1 MSIKIPTTETSILSS
16 IMKYSKAI
24 PFIFSLITLLLIF
37 YDLGFTKSEGILQTL
52 HISYMLTLIVGVVS
66 LVSKYI
72 IQEPIPKPKAWFF
85 DFVLLA
91 WLSYLI
97 MFLWKILS
105 EDLSGDVYSGQS
117 LRLNSG
123 LILIFIREFSDLQLN
138 FKRKVLQ
145 PAQLFIFSFLILII
159 LGALLL
165 MLPRATYTGV
175 SFLDALFTATSAV
188 CVTGLI
194 VVDTGSYF
202 TPFGQMV
209 ILGLIQIGGLGIMT
223 FASYFS
229 YFFSGSSSYENH
241 LMLRDMTNSN
251 KISEVFVVL
260 KRIILLTFLIE
271 GIGATLIYFS
281 LPKIAHDS
289 NVSPVFFSLFHS
301 ISAFC
306 NAGFSTL
313 TDGLYDTA
321 FKYHYALQ
329 LVITG
334 LIIFGGLGFPII
346 FNFYRYLSHLILNR
360 LLPYSLN
367 KNVKHQAW
375 VINMNTRI
383 VSITTLILIV
393 GGSICFYL
401 MEYNSTLSG
410 HSVSGKWITAFF
422 TSVTTRTAGFNTID
436 FSEMRL
442 SSLLIV
448 FILMW
453 IGASPG
459 STGGGIKT
467 STIAIATINFISV
480 ARGKDRME
488 LFNREISENSVR
500 RAFAIIAL
508 SFVVIGLSTTA
519 LTLSDP
525 DKSILNLAFES
536 VSAYSTVGLSIGITA
551 QLSQTGK
558 FIIIL
563 TMFIGRVSMLTI
575 LIAFIRKVKYTN
587 YRYPKEEILIN

>member
-1 MSIKIPTTETSILSS
+1 MPV
-16 IMKYSKAI
+16 
-24 PFIFSLITLLLIF
+24 
-37 YDLGFTKSEGILQTL
+37 L
-52 HISYMLTLIVGVVS
+52 HYGYMLTLIVGLVS
-66 LVSKYI
+66 LISKYTV
-72 IQEPIPKPKAWFF
+72 QETIPKSKAWFF
-85 DFVLLA
+85 DFILLA

-97 MFLWKILS
+97 LFLWKIIAN
-105 EDLSGDVYSGQS
+105 DLNGDVYAGQS

-123 LILIFIREFSDLQLN
+123 LVLIFIREFSDLQLN
-138 FKRKVLQ
+138 FKRKILQ
-145 PAQLFIFSFLILII
+145 PAQLFIFSFLILIL

-165 MLPRATYTGV
+165 MLPRATYAGV

-202 TPFGQMV
+202 TPLGQMI
-209 ILGLIQIGGLGIMT
+209 ILVLIQIGGLGIMT

-241 LMLRDMTNSN
+241 LMLRDMTNAN
-251 KISEVFVVL
+251 KISEVFAIL

-271 GIGATLIYFS
+271 GIGATLIYLA
-281 LPKIAHDS
+281 LPEIAHES
-289 NVSPVFFSLFHS
+289 KISPIFFSLFHS

-313 TDGLYDTA
+313 SDGLYDTA
-321 FKYHYALQ
+321 FRYHYTLQ
-329 LVITG
+329 LVISG

-346 FNFYRYLSHLILNR
+346 FNLYRYLSHIFVNR
-360 LLPYSLN
+360 FLPYSLN
-367 KNVKHQAW
+367 KTVRHQAW

-383 VSITTLILIV
+383 VSITTFILIV
-393 GGSICFYL
+393 GGTIWFFL
-401 MEYNSTLSG
+401 MEYDATLAE
-410 HSVSGKWITAFF
+410 HDFAGKWVTAFF
-422 TSVTTRTAGFNTID
+422 ESVTTRTAGFNTVD

-442 SSLLIV
+442 PSLLVV

-467 STIAIATINFISV
+467 STIAIATINFVSV

-488 LFNREISENSVR
+488 LFKREIADSSVR

-508 SFVVIGLSTTA
+508 SFVVIGAATTA
-519 LTLSDP
+519 LTISDP
-525 DKSILNLAFES
+525 EKSILNLAFET
-536 VSAYSTVGLSIGITA
+536 VSAYSTVGLSLGITS
-551 QLSQTGK
+551 QLSPSGK